1 MGPMLDQIES
11 MGPEASVGM
20 LQESVWSMRDL
31 DTEDVEGE
39 KTTHYRLSVDTAK
52 AMDLLGELDTSG
64 QAGMPPRLDYDLW
77 VTDDDLV
84 RRIGVNV
91 GSMAMRI
98 DYTDW
103 GKPVS
108 VPVPAPGDLVKAPAG
123 F

>member
-1 MGPMLDQIES
+1 
-11 MGPEASVGM
+11 
-20 LQESVWSMRDL
+20 
-31 DTEDVEGE
+31 
-39 KTTHYRLSVDTAK
+39 
-52 AMDLLGELDTSG
+52 
-64 QAGMPPRLDYDLW
+64 MPPRLDYDLW